1 MKLEN
6 APKKRKNCRTTR
18 HPWHFLLKEA
28 QAHQQSPINPPVFIL
43 TRRLKA
49 RGGDLLVSLAF
60 YQAEKWNNIQKRS
73 CVPSVSFLAC
83 WLMGTREGKG
93 VLAKTTIWAL
103 PSFCAWALHPLAKAT
118 ERTWVF
124 LLWLPVLI
132 AKFLLLE
139 ILPGEFP
146 QFPCLPLITRNYVP
160 MPHRGASRSS
170 EENMHCGKIMRGFQ
184 NALQQHTYLVIPWCP
199 SQ

>member
-1 MKLEN
+1 MTSVTLPLERGTSSSTKPHQPTCLYSHEATKSERWRSAGFISIWPSWEMKQHPEEILCPLCFLSSLLTN
-6 APKKRKNCRTTR
+6 GDTGRKRGFGKNNYLSIAE
-18 HPWHFLLKEA
+18 FL
-28 QAHQQSPINPPVFIL
+28 
-43 TRRLKA
+43 RL
-49 RGGDLLVSLAF
+49 
-60 YQAEKWNNIQKRS
+60 
-73 CVPSVSFLAC
+73 SF
-83 WLMGTREGKG
+83 T
-93 VLAKTTIWAL
+93 
-103 PSFCAWALHPLAKAT
+103 PLAKAT